1 MKLPGIIVCPVCEE
15 KLTDHDVD
23 TARKGLVCRSCGT
36 AYPIDNDIADFRV
49 TKAASTAMGWS
60 VEGFEQAYEAY
71 EDWDSIYDWDEK
83 RGIPREAS
91 AYKYDLVKGRILDQ
105 LQPKPGGRIFDLGCG
120 NGYFLLDIRRRLC
133 TSVANLTY
141 VGLDASRH
149 NIENF
154 KKKLLS
160 EGAEDVHPL
169 LGTAERLPIESGT
182 VDVVVSS
189 EVLEHIADKESALKE
204 VYRIL
209 APGGTF
215 LFTTPS
221 RTAIRNWDIVLSPL
235 RLVRRLSQLRFRRR
249 GNPSGYDQP
258 LSNAEYAA
266 MLARAGLAGVDLKSE
281 QMLNDE
287 LTSRLPKRLVGA
299 YIASTRAVERRSAA
313 ARNLFGLHIIGSAR
327 K

>member
-1 MKLPGIIVCPVCEE
+1 MILPGIIVCPVCEE

-23 TARKGLVCRSCGT
+23 ESHVGLVCRSCGT
-36 AYPIDNDIADFRV
+36 TYPIENDIVDFRV
-49 TKAASTAMGWS
+49 TKAGSTAMGWS
-60 VEGFEQAYEAY
+60 AEPFEQAHEIFQ
-71 EDWDSIYDWDEK
+71 DWDSIYDWDEK

-91 AYKYDLVKGRILDQ
+91 TYKYDRLKGRILDQ
-105 LQPKPGGRIFDLGCG
+105 LRPRPGACIFDLGCG
-120 NGYFLLDIRRRLC
+120 NGYFLLDIRRRFSP
-133 TSVANLTY
+133 SVPHLTY

-160 EGAEDVHPL
+160 DGANDVHPI
-169 LGTAERLPIESGT
+169 LGTAERVPIASGT
-182 VDVVVSS
+182 ADVVVSS

-204 VYRIL
+204 VHRIL
-209 APGGTF
+209 VPGGIF

-221 RTAIRNWDIVLSPL
+221 RTAIRDWDIVLWPL
-235 RLVRRLSQLRFRRR
+235 RLARRLSQLRLRRK
-249 GNPSGYDQP
+249 GAPGGFEELLFKGECEGM
-258 LSNAEYAA
+258 LSRIGFTSVE
-266 MLARAGLAGVDLKSE
+266 SSCE

-287 LTSRLPKRLVGA
+287 VTLHLPKRLVDK
-299 YIASTRAVERRSAA
+299 YIASTRAVESRSAA